1 MNKIF
6 ARVGRRPLH
15 AHIAVIFIFL
25 TTGVGAILGWFNYHQ
40 NTRVI
45 LSSAER
51 VFDQISRELLLDF
64 KSAYGPVVSTV
75 NLLSLE
81 ERVSRAST
89 REERLALL
97 PVFSGALSTQPHVSA
112 LQVGY
117 DNGDY
122 FIVRPMNSPYM
133 RQRFEAPEKA
143 ALVADHIAMNARQER
158 EQTRFYFDN
167 KLQLLSERSMG
178 LSTYD
183 PRVRPWYTVTLDTD
197 REAATKPYLY
207 FFIGKVGIT
216 VGRQSRDGRAVVASD
231 ITLEHLSETLT
242 RHRIS
247 PSTEA
252 VLFNEDGRAIAY
264 RDTERLI
271 LKTEGTRNWRRSANW
286 AAPCFPRLPIGLRP
300 RKPPFPSPLTTGHGG
315 GLSGELM

>member
-1 MNKIF
+1 
-6 ARVGRRPLH
+6 
-15 AHIAVIFIFL
+15 
-25 TTGVGAILGWFNYHQ
+25 
-40 NTRVI
+40 
-45 LSSAER
+45 
-51 VFDQISRELLLDF
+51 
-64 KSAYGPVVSTV
+64 
-75 NLLSLE
+75 
-81 ERVSRAST
+81 
-89 REERLALL
+89 
-97 PVFSGALSTQPHVSA
+97 
-112 LQVGY
+112 
-117 DNGDY
+117 
-122 FIVRPMNSPYM
+122 MNSPYM
-133 RQRFEAPEKA
+133 LQRFEAPEKA